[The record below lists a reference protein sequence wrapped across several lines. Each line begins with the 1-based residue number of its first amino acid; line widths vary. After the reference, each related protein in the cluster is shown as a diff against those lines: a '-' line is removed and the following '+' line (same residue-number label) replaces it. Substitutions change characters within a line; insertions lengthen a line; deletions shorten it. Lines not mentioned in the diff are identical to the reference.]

1 MLLNV
6 WLDDEPEK
14 RKCPKGFIHVDNID
28 DIRDMLRNNEV
39 DQLSLDHDLGVC
51 SSCAIAFAKVG
62 KDPGASCR
70 HVPTGYDLV
79 TWMEIT
85 DCWPRQKPIVHS
97 RNPVGRERMQLVIDR
112 SFRPQSRTD
121 EK

>member
-14 RKCPKGFIHVDNID
+14 RKCPEGFIHVDNID
-28 DIRDMLRNNEV
+28 DIKQMLLAGEI

-51 SSCAIAFAKVG
+51 GRCAIAAASTG
-62 KDPGASCR
+62 KDPGASCE

-79 TWMEIT
+79 LWMET
-85 DCWPRQKPIVHS
+85 TGNWSRAKPIVHS
-97 RNPVGRERMQLVIDR
+97 RNPVGKAKMESTINA
-112 SFRPQSRTD
+112 SFGMGARR
-121 EK
+121 